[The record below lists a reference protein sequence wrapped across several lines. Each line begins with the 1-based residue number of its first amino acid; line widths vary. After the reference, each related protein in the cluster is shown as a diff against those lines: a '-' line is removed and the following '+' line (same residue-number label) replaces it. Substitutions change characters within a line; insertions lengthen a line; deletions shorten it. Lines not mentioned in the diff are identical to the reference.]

1 MFVILSETKNLGT
14 GGVILREEIERK
26 IPILTGTTSSLVRSA
41 LVGLENGA
49 EDGIRTRDFLLGK
62 EAFYH

>member
-1 MFVILSETKNLGT
+1 M
-14 GGVILREEIERK
+14 ERK
-26 IPILTGTTSSLVRSA
+26 TLKILLNPPLSRGTRSKSKCFEKQKQQWDKFKT
-41 LVGLENGA
+41 VKKDGA

>member
-1 MFVILSETKNLGT
+1 MKGEIFSRPFYLKIRAENPDSIGTASCLG
-14 GGVILREEIERK
+14 REFLDRK
-26 IPILTGTTSSLVRSA
+26 T
-41 LVGLENGA
+41 NGA